1 MAKVK
6 YIVVFIL
13 FLTLTFFLVKG
24 KENVSFSSEYENRNY
39 SYIENKMLE
48 SSRYTQ
54 KEEIDP
60 ARLSKFHNEMTFRP
74 TQEYLD
80 KYGYVSYEAL
90 EDEFLKVY
98 VEKDSFSMIVYD
110 KKANYYYSSRP
121 EFQGYEGKLEGNA
134 EYRRRINSGIW
145 IEHVLTNKP
154 EQSSV
159 NTSSLYTFSGVR
171 FVSESEA
178 PTTPDNPFTIVENS
192 YNKNNVLVTETHNSD
207 HVLFHIDIKAI
218 ELTFDVN
225 VTLDNG
231 TLSLMIPNESI
242 IERSKTVS
250 VISITLLPFFGST
263 RENYTPGYILIPD
276 GVGALVRLDEPSNQ
290 IINGRFYG
298 DDHGY
303 NRRYFN
309 HLSVPL
315 FGFIHEANAYGF
327 YAHVSDGD
335 EQTLLTAEFYG
346 INNYNRVSLRF
357 FLREISRRI
366 IDQAGNGADSI
377 SSVKT
382 TSDFRVNYNFL
393 KDDAASYVGIANHYK
408 NYLLETE
415 NLFKKPSKEN
425 ITLQTTYLMNDLEP
439 SIFGRNKVIM
449 TRANDVLKMYEEL
462 KDAGI
467 KSQTIHLLGYSKD
480 GASANLSRMNF
491 FERAKN
497 YTKLKETLDEDN
509 NLIFY
514 NQNYTFASSLSKRVN
529 DRRDIAKTTARVN
542 LTFKD
547 KTEWRSGL
555 DFKIINPYQASLK
568 ASHDVKFI
576 NKYGAIHIDS
586 LGGTLFSYYQG
597 NIQPR
602 GVTMG
607 YYEEIAS
614 RYETLSLSSPNSY
627 LWKYISEY
635 KDLSIT
641 NMQYTVYTDL
651 VPFIPIIFQ
660 GVMPIYTPYLNF
672 NAMGRERLLSMVDF
686 NVYPSYILTEEET
699 FKMRYTPNDY
709 YTTAYADFKDEIIEN
724 YHYLNDAL
732 KYIID
737 TGLVKREVVSSGL
750 VMNTYE
756 NGVIIIINYTSTQ
769 KNLHGVTVNPL
780 DYEVIL
786 S

>member
-1 MAKVK
+1 MAKFK

-13 FLTLTFFLVKG
+13 FLTLSFLIIKG
-24 KENVSFSSEYENRNY
+24 KENVSFNNEFENRNY

-54 KEEIDP
+54 TEEVDP
-60 ARLSKFHNEMTFRP
+60 TRLSKFHNEMSFRP
-74 TQEYLD
+74 TEEYLD

-90 EDEFLKVY
+90 EDEYLKVY
-98 VEKDSFSMIVYD
+98 VEKESFSMIVYD
-110 KKANYYYSSRP
+110 KKADYYYSSRP
-121 EFQGYEGKLEGNA
+121 EFQGYEGKLEGNLD
-134 EYRRRINSGIW
+134 YRRRINSGIW

-159 NTSSLYTFSGVR
+159 TTSSLYTFSGVR
-171 FVSESEA
+171 FKPESES
-178 PTTPDNPFTIVENS
+178 PTTPENPFTIIENS
-192 YNKNNVLVTETHNSD
+192 YNKQNVLVTETHNSD
-207 HVLFHIDIKAI
+207 HVLFHVDIKAI

-225 VTLDNG
+225 VTLNSG
-231 TLSLMIPNESI
+231 TLSLKIPNDSI
-242 IERSKTVS
+242 VERSKTVS
-250 VISITLLPFFGST
+250 VVSITLLPFFGST

-298 DDHGY
+298 DDYGY

-309 HLSVPL
+309 HLSIPL
-315 FGFIHEANAYGF
+315 FGFVHEANAYGF
-327 YAHVSDGD
+327 YAHVSEGD

-366 IDQAGNGADSI
+366 IDQAGTGTDFI
-377 SSVKT
+377 SSVRT
-382 TSDFRVNYNFL
+382 TSDYQVNYNFL
-393 KDDAASYVGIANHYK
+393 KGEDASYVGIANHYK
-408 NYLLETE
+408 DYLLETG
-415 NLFKKPSKEN
+415 NLFRRPSKEN

-439 SIFGRNKVIM
+439 SILGHSKVIM
-449 TRANDVLKMYEEL
+449 TRASDVIRMYEEL
-462 KDAGI
+462 KSAGV
-467 KSQTIHLLGYSKD
+467 SNQTVHLLGYSKD

-491 FERAKN
+491 FESSKN

-509 NLIFY
+509 NLVFY
-514 NQNYTFASSLSKRVN
+514 TQNYTFASSLSKRVS

-542 LTFKD
+542 LTFSTRTD
-547 KTEWRSGL
+547 FSSGL
-555 DFKIINPYQASLK
+555 NIKVINPYQASLK

-576 NKYGAIHIDS
+576 DKYGAIHIDS

-597 NIQPR
+597 SIQPR
-602 GVTMG
+602 GVTRG
-607 YYEEIAS
+607 YYEEIAQMHD
-614 RYETLSLSSPNSY
+614 TLSLSNPNSY

-686 NVYPSYILTEEET
+686 NVYPSYILTHEET

-709 YTTAYADFKDEIIEN
+709 YTTAYVDFKDEIIEN

-732 KYIID
+732 KHIID
-737 TGLVKREVVSSGL
+737 TNLVKREIVSSGL
-750 VMNTYE
+750 VVNTYE
-756 NGVIIIINYTSTQ
+756 NGVIIIINYTSTA
-769 KNLHGVTVNPL
+769 KNIHGVTVNPL

-786 S
+786 

>member
-1 MAKVK
+1 MAKIK

-13 FLTLTFFLVKG
+13 FLALSFLLVKG
-24 KENVSFSSEYENRNY
+24 KENVSFNKEYESKNY

-60 ARLSKFHNEMTFRP
+60 ERLNKFHNEMSFRP
-74 TQEYLD
+74 TEEYLT
-80 KYGYVSYEAL
+80 KYGYLSYEAL
-90 EDEFLKVY
+90 EDEYLKVY

-110 KKANYYYSSRP
+110 KKADYYYSSRP
-121 EFQGYEGKLEGNA
+121 EFQGYEGKLEGNLD
-134 EYRRRINSGIW
+134 YRRRINSGIW
-145 IEHVLTNKP
+145 IEHVLKNKP

-159 NTSSLYTFSGVR
+159 TTSSLYTFSEVR
-171 FVSESEA
+171 FKSESES
-178 PTTPDNPFTIVENS
+178 PTTPENPFTIVENS
-192 YNKNNVLVTETHNSD
+192 YNKQKVSVTETHNSD

-225 VTLDNG
+225 VTLDRG
-231 TLSLMIPNESI
+231 RLSLEILNDSI
-242 IERSKTVS
+242 IERSQTVS
-250 VISITLLPFFGST
+250 VLSITLLPFFGST

-298 DDHGY
+298 DDYGY

-315 FGFIHEANAYGF
+315 FGFVHEANRYGF
-327 YAHVSDGD
+327 YAHVSEGD

-366 IDQAGNGADSI
+366 IDQAGTGTDFI
-377 SSVKT
+377 SDVRT
-382 TSDFRVNYNFL
+382 TSDFKVNYNFL
-393 KDDAASYVGIANHYK
+393 KDEDASYVGIANHYK
-408 NYLLETE
+408 DYLLETE
-415 NLFKKPSKEN
+415 NLFRRPFKEN

-439 SIFGRNKVIM
+439 SILGHNKVIM
-449 TRANDVLKMYEEL
+449 TKASDVLNMYKEL
-462 KDAGI
+462 NSAGI
-467 KSQTIHLLGYSKD
+467 NSQTVHLLGYSKD

-491 FERAKN
+491 FESSRN
-497 YTKLKETLDEDN
+497 YTKLKETLEEDN
-509 NLIFY
+509 NFIFY
-514 NQNYTFASSLSKRVN
+514 NQNYTFASSLSKRVS
-529 DRRDIAKTTARVN
+529 DRRDIAKNTARVN

-547 KTEWRSGL
+547 RTEWKTGL

-568 ASHDVKFI
+568 ASNDVKFI
-576 NKYGAIHIDS
+576 NKYGEIHIDS
-586 LGGTLFSYYQG
+586 LGETLFSYYQKG
-597 NIQPR
+597 IKPR
-602 GVTMG
+602 SVTRG

-614 RYETLSLSSPNSY
+614 QHDTLSLSKPNSY
-627 LWKYISEY
+627 LWKYITEY

-686 NVYPSYILTEEET
+686 NVYPSYILTKEET

-709 YTTAYADFKDEIIEN
+709 FTTAYVDFKDEIIEN
-724 YHYLNDAL
+724 YHYLNEAL
-732 KYIID
+732 KHIINTD
-737 TGLVKREVVSSGL
+737 LVKREIVLSGL
-750 VMNTYE
+750 VVNTYK
-756 NGVIIIINYTSTQ
+756 NGVKIIINYTSTV
-769 KNLHGVTVNPL
+769 KNIHGVTVNPL

>member
-13 FLTLTFFLVKG
+13 FLTLTFLIVKG
-24 KENVSFSSEYENRNY
+24 KENVSFYGEFENKNY

-60 ARLSKFHNEMTFRP
+60 VRLNKFHNEMTFKP

-110 KKANYYYSSRP
+110 KKADYYYSSRP

-145 IEHVLTNKP
+145 IEHVLTIKP

-159 NTSSLYTFSGVR
+159 STSSLYTFSGVK

-178 PTTPDNPFTIVENS
+178 PTTPENPFTIVENS

-231 TLSLMIPNESI
+231 TLSLMIPNQSI

-250 VISITLLPFFGST
+250 VISITLLPFLGST
-263 RENYTPGYILIPD
+263 RENFTPGYILIPD

-298 DDHGY
+298 DDYGY

-309 HLSVPL
+309 QLSVPL
-315 FGFIHEANAYGF
+315 FGFIHEANRYGF
-327 YAHVSDGD
+327 YAHVSEGD

-357 FLREISRRI
+357 FLREVSRRI
-366 IDQAGNGADSI
+366 INQAGSGTDFI
-377 SSVKT
+377 SDVKT
-382 TSDFRVNYNFL
+382 ASNFKVNYNFL
-393 KDDAASYVGIANHYK
+393 KDDNASYVGIANHYK

-415 NLFKKPSKEN
+415 NLFRKPSKDN

-439 SIFGRNKVIM
+439 SILGHSKVIM

-462 KDAGI
+462 KSEGI
-467 KSQTIHLLGYSKD
+467 DSQTIHLLGYSKD
-480 GASANLSRMNF
+480 GASAGLSRMNF
-491 FERAKN
+491 FENSKN
-497 YTKLKETLDEDN
+497 YTKLKETLDSDN

-514 NQNYTFASSLSKRVN
+514 NQDYTHASSLSKRVS
-529 DRRDIAKTTARVN
+529 DRRDVAKTTARVN
-542 LTFKD
+542 LTFST
-547 KTEWRSGL
+547 KTDFSSGL
-555 DFKIINPYQASLK
+555 NIKVINPYQALLK
-568 ASHDVKFI
+568 ASNDTGFI

-586 LGGTLFSYYQG
+586 LGDTLFSYYKDG
-597 NIQPR
+597 IKPR
-602 GVTMG
+602 GDTKK
-607 YYEEIAS
+607 YYEEIA
-614 RYETLSLSSPNSY
+614 EMHDILSLSRPNSY

-635 KDLSIT
+635 KNLSIT

-651 VPFIPIIFQ
+651 VPFIPIILQ
-660 GVMPIYTPYLNF
+660 GVMPVYTPYLNF
-672 NAMGRERLLSMVDF
+672 NAMGRERLLSMIDF
-686 NVYPSYILTEEET
+686 NVYPSYILTSEET

-709 YTTAYADFKDEIIEN
+709 YTTAYVDFKDEIIEN
-724 YHYLNDAL
+724 YHYLNNAL
-732 KYIID
+732 KHIIGTD
-737 TGLVKREVVSSGL
+737 LVKREVVSSGL
-750 VMNTYE
+750 IMNTYK
-756 NGVIIIINYTSTQ
+756 NGVIIIINYTSTA

-786 S
+786 